1 MADFALPAKS
11 TSSLFADVRGH
22 HVAIR
27 VPDRDVAIKWYQDK
41 LDWRVVHM
49 WAYGDQ
55 QLAFLVPLN
64 DDRFMVE
71 LLAGGDP
78 SPHPLPPYKD
88 LADSLR
94 YAGYHH
100 FCLTVDD
107 IEAAMDELRRRDVN
121 ILIEPFQVDEISCK
135 IAFIADPF
143 GNVIELAEV
152 IQPRSASRTPNP

>member
-1 MADFALPAKS
+1 MADLNPQGES
-11 TSSLFADVRGH
+11 RSSLFADMRGH

-55 QLAFLVPLN
+55 QLAFLAPPD

-78 SPHPLPPYKD
+78 GPHPLPPYKD

-100 FCLTVDD
+100 FCMAVSD
-107 IEAAMDELRRRDVN
+107 IEATIDELRRRAVN
-121 ILIEPFQVDEISCK
+121 ILVEPFQVDEINCK
-135 IAFIADPF
+135 IAFVADPF
-143 GNVIELAEV
+143 GNVIELAEA
-152 IQPRSASRTPNP
+152 IPHRTRT

>member
-1 MADFALPAKS
+1 MSHSNPQGDG

-41 LDWRVVHM
+41 LGWRVVHM
-49 WAYGDQ
+49 WPYGDQ
-55 QLAFLVPLN
+55 QLAFLAPPD

-71 LLAGGDP
+71 LLAGGH
-78 SPHPLPPYKD
+78 PHPLPPYKD
-88 LADSLR
+88 LTDSLS

-100 FCLTVDD
+100 FCLTVSD
-107 IEAAMDELRRRDVN
+107 IEATIDELRRRAVN
-121 ILIEPFQVDEISCK
+121 ILVEPFQVDEISSK

-143 GNVIELAEV
+143 GNVIELAE
-152 IQPRSASRTPNP
+152 II